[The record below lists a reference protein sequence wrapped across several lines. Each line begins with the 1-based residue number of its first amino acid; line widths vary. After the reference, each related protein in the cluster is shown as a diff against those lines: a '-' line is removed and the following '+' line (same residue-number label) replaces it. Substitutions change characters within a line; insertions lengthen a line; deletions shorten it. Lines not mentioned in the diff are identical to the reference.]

1 MVVILIAYIQGKDIM
16 ANPDAGSL
24 FMDGLNPLWLKGY
37 IGLSH
42 VLTFIVGPLIFA
54 FIYYKGHIKDYFQLK
69 GFNPKLLMFFIIALY
84 ALYPAMGYLT
94 YYIQQIDFP
103 DFLKVM
109 DDEALSA
116 LAEIIKMDNL
126 GDLMINL
133 LIIGIIPGIG
143 EEMLFR
149 GIIQKELTSFNRK
162 PHLSI
167 FITAILFALF
177 HFQVTGLASKFL
189 IGMVL
194 GYAYH
199 YSGSLILPMIL
210 HALNNSIA
218 TIAYYFSPENLLDKG
233 VDNTPIPWM
242 PVVLFTAIF
251 GLVMYYIDRLSKE
264 EPRTDNN
271 LTQ

>member
-1 MVVILIAYIQGKDIM
+1 MVVILIAFIQGKDIM

-24 FMDGLNPLWLKGY
+24 FLDGLNPYWLKGF
-37 IGLSH
+37 IGISH
-42 VLTFIVGPLIFA
+42 ILTFILGPLLFA
-54 FIYYKGHIKDYFQLK
+54 YIYYKGKIKDYFQLK
-69 GFNPKLLMFFIIALY
+69 EFNPKLLAYFIIALY

-109 DDEALSA
+109 DNEALSA

-126 GDLMINL
+126 GDLMLNL

-149 GIIQKELTSFNRK
+149 GIIQKELTSYNRK

-177 HFQVTGLASKFL
+177 HFQVTGFVAKFL

-210 HALNNSIA
+210 HALNNSVA
-218 TIAYYFSPENLLDKG
+218 TISYYFAPEDLLDKG
-233 VDNTPIPWM
+233 VENIPVPWM
-242 PVVLFTAIF
+242 PVVLSTVIF
-251 GLVMYYIDRLSKE
+251 GFVMYYIDRLSKE
-264 EPRTDNN
+264 EPQTDNN
-271 LTQ
+271 LTT